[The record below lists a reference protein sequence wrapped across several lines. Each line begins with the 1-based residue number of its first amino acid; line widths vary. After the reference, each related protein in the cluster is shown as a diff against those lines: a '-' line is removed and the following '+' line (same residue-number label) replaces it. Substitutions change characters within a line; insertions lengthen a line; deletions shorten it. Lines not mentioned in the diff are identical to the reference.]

1 MQKFRCT
8 VCGYIHEGNNVP
20 DKCPRCGASRD
31 KFEKIPEDKAK
42 LIDRSRLTNGLHK
55 RLFTILEDVEKI
67 AATGMEDNLDP
78 ACVSIFTRAKQE
90 AALIRG
96 FIRAELGVHAG
107 KGKWG

>member
-8 VCGYIHEGNNVP
+8 VCGYIHEGNDVP

-31 KFEKIPEDKAK
+31 KLEKIPEDKAK

-55 RLFTILEDVEKI
+55 KLFTILEEVEKL
-67 AATGMEDNLDP
+67 AATGVEDNLDP
-78 ACVSIFTRAKQE
+78 ACVSIFARAKEE
-90 AALIRG
+90 AALIRR
-96 FIRAELGVHAG
+96 FIRAELEVHMG

>member
-8 VCGYIHEGNNVP
+8 VCGYIHEGNDVP
-20 DKCPRCGASRD
+20 AKCPRCGASRE
-31 KFEKIPEDKAK
+31 KFEQIPEDKAK

-55 RLFTILEDVEKI
+55 ELFTILEEVEKV
-67 AATGMEDNLDP
+67 AATGVEDNLDA

-90 AALIRG
+90 ATLIRA
-96 FIRAELGVHAG
+96 FIRAELEVHLS